1 MTEQQFF
8 QVMNDYVDGNVHDLA
23 RDESLQYAG
32 MDSMRMMM
40 IVEAFRA
47 AGSDVTFMELV
58 KTPTLTAWMERI
70 VK

>member
-8 QVMNDYVDGNVHDLA
+8 QVMNDYVDGNAHDLA

-40 IVEAFRA
+40 VVEAFRA

-58 KTPTLTAWMERI
+58 KNPTLAHWMERI